1 MLTLKLE
8 LISPS
13 VDCATA
19 PVVPALPVAVGCRSF
34 VPSRPHDSDS
44 LRQTLGRETDLSA
57 RGRFPHAMVELDPP
71 TEREC
76 RQCGRRDV
84 WDSDATSW
92 RIESDARVG
101 NAYCIHEWDIN
112 GTYRPIR
119 E

>member
-1 MLTLKLE
+1 
-8 LISPS
+8 
-13 VDCATA
+13 
-19 PVVPALPVAVGCRSF
+19 
-34 VPSRPHDSDS
+34 
-44 LRQTLGRETDLSA
+44 
-57 RGRFPHAMVELDPP
+57 MVELDPP

-92 RIESDARVG
+92 RIESGARVG
-101 NAYCIHEWDIN
+101 NVYCIHEWDIN